1 MRHQVSVHLVSI
13 TVCHSRSLGNPR
25 TPLIAGPEQEG
36 KSTWSKPKGE
46 INTRGARRS
55 RDMAGRNRVAR
66 TTTGRR
72 AAPNASAEGA
82 RQKRNPSIR
91 PLFLVKDKEKWRR
104 HPDSNRG
111 ITVLQT
117 VALPLGYA
125 ASDRSPSLS
134 LFSPSTPTAAT
145 VHRQS
150 PAFAASSCKI
160 AAHGAVLSPP
170 G

>member
-160 AAHGAVLSPP
+160 AAHGAALSPP
-170 G
+170 D

>member
-1 MRHQVSVHLVSI
+1 MSTSFRSRCATVAHLA
-13 TVCHSRSLGNPR
+13 TQDP
-25 TPLIAGPEQEG
+25 PLIARPAQEG

-46 INTRGARRS
+46 INTQGARRS

-170 G
+170 D